1 MLLVGEKQHS
11 QLKGDNMEITIECDC
26 GNNAVIGDKENL
38 KSFFSV
44 DSFYYYQAPY
54 DDGYSE
60 IVLVCE
66 NCDKEF
72 NISL

>member
-1 MLLVGEKQHS
+1 MK
-11 QLKGDNMEITIECDC
+11 ITIECDC

-44 DSFYYYQAPY
+44 DSFYIYQALY
-54 DDGYSE
+54 DDDYAE